1 MSLSYYVRIDGGS
14 EGATLLKTSM
24 GEKETALVG
33 LPTLLMPANE
43 LEKYNMDGEETR
55 DEEEKWYEIRQQ

>member
-1 MSLSYYVRIDGGS
+1 
-14 EGATLLKTSM
+14 M

-43 LEKYNMDGEETR
+43 LEKYDMDGEETR

>member
-1 MSLSYYVRIDGGS
+1 
-14 EGATLLKTSM
+14 M

-43 LEKYNMDGEETR
+43 LEQYNMEGEETR
-55 DEEEKWYEIRQQ
+55 HKEEKWYDIGMKFNSSKSSISLFLLPAILKSLVV